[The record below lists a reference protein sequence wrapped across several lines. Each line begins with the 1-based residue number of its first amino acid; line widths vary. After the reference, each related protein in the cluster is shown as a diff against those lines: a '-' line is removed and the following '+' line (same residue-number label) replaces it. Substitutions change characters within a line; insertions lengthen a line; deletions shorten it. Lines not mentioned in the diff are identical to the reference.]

1 MAMTFMSFSLFITLV
16 AIFLMA
22 IEIYEQYLKI
32 QEIEEAN
39 RELRFNSLEDSEQ
52 IVKLNQKLVD
62 ISFATKIN
70 DNGYPLII
78 VNKIKEILSDRESI

>member
-22 IEIYEQYLKI
+22 IEIYEQYKQI
-32 QEIEEAN
+32 QEIEETN

-52 IVKLNQKLVD
+52 KMKLNQKLTD
-62 ISFATKIN
+62 ISFATKM
-70 DNGYPLII
+70 DDKGYPMII
-78 VNKIKEILSDRESI
+78 VNKVKEILSDHESN